1 MGVNI
6 ISTQVLGDIKII
18 YIEKLLYYFLELQLL
33 EMIAIDV
40 RVATGVYIQ

>member
-6 ISTQVLGDIKII
+6 ISTQVLGDIKIN

-33 EMIAIDV
+33 EMIALDV

>member
-6 ISTQVLGDIKII
+6 ISTQVLGDIKIN

>member
-33 EMIAIDV
+33 EMIALDV